1 MRKIKTNND
10 TKGYRELKSR
20 PKTTREALLGRLPP
34 RTAQHIRH
42 AHILKGIREI
52 PRVGW
57 EDWELAVAATLRS
70 LEKQRYDKANR
81 YYHAV
86 QRIEVLLAAVRR
98 RSAEL
103 EATAAELERT
113 GVYLQTLM
121 DTMVDVLVTTDTEGT
136 ITDVNRA
143 TELLSGYNHTELIGQ
158 PFHQFFT
165 DPERARAGIARVVT
179 HSAIADYQ
187 LILITKGGWQVP
199 VGYNATVLLD
209 LYGRPIG
216 VVGNVRNITER
227 KQAEE
232 VLRRQT
238 EELQRSNAELEQFAY
253 VASHDLREPL
263 RKIQAFSDRLQLTM
277 GSKIDERERD
287 YLERM
292 RGAAERMQTLI
303 NDLLAFSRIT
313 TRAQPFVQVDLNQV
327 MREVLSDLEVSVEQT
342 GGRVEVG
349 NLPTIEAEPTQMR
362 QVLQNLLSNGLKFH
376 RPEEPPL
383 VRIYSSLLPAPSLN
397 LDGRGALGNEFYQ
410 ILVQDNGIG
419 FEEQYL
425 DRIFTLFQ
433 RLHGREDYEGTG
445 MGLALCRKIVERH
458 AGHITA
464 KSKPGKGSTFI
475 VTLPSRQPAVEVQV
489 A

>member
-1 MRKIKTNND
+1 
-10 TKGYRELKSR
+10 
-20 PKTTREALLGRLPP
+20 
-34 RTAQHIRH
+34 
-42 AHILKGIREI
+42 
-52 PRVGW
+52 
-57 EDWELAVAATLRS
+57 
-70 LEKQRYDKANR
+70 
-81 YYHAV
+81 
-86 QRIEVLLAAVRR
+86 
-98 RSAEL
+98 
-103 EATAAELERT
+103 
-113 GVYLQTLM
+113 
-121 DTMVDVLVTTDTEGT
+121 
-136 ITDVNRA
+136 
-143 TELLSGYNHTELIGQ
+143 
-158 PFHQFFT
+158 
-165 DPERARAGIARVVT
+165 
-179 HSAIADYQ
+179 
-187 LILITKGGWQVP
+187 WQVP